1 MQTMEG
7 ELLII
12 DAEDLNAN
20 LTVLADHDV
29 KTTIL
34 PWVDPCGTSAVWL
47 EFSVTTD
54 LDEDHFGSWLQ
65 DIVEPH
71 NGDVI
76 EWGLARAGGEKA
88 NDPRHQ

>member
-7 ELLII
+7 ELLIL
-12 DAEDLNAN
+12 DAEDLDAN
-20 LTVLADHDV
+20 LAVLADHDV
-29 KTTIL
+29 KITIL
-34 PWVDPCGTSAVWL
+34 PLVDPCGTSAVWL
-47 EFSVTTD
+47 EFSATTD

-76 EWGLARAGGEKA
+76 EWGRVRRRGESK
-88 NDPRHQ
+88 